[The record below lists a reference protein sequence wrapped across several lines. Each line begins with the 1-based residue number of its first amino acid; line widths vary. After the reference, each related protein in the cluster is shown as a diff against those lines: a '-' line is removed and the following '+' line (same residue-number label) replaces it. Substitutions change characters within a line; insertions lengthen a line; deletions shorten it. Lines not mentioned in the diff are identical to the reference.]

1 MIKRA
6 NKEVKKSTI
15 YIKIDR
21 EIFKSQKGDFI
32 IYLGMVKKDYP
43 ELNLFQYQDISIKT
57 NGIELSSGNKEI
69 VGILGDYQGKPSFEY
84 HFENVRMD
92 SKEAQINILTTIDG
106 IGEITAEELVNK
118 LPGGTTIENFRNE
131 NFKVD
136 GISINKADKIRK
148 ALSFFDS
155 METLKNLNIMLKK
168 ELSQKQ
174 ISSLSEN
181 LDSKEISIDEF
192 KKNPYDVLI
201 KEMGYSFLK
210 TDRIA
215 QAVGIK
221 FNDSCR
227 IKYLIEYLVKK
238 NLESGSCYLDKSD
251 LIEILKKQ
259 NLFRN
264 LNDEKLIKLIEN
276 NDRLYIEEN
285 RVYDIMTN
293 ISEVE
298 TAFQIRKF
306 ATKKIF
312 KYKESEIFQMI
323 NSFEKIEGFKLHKTQ
338 KEAVITAI
346 NNPISVITGGAG
358 TGKST
363 IVKCI
368 VYCLKNSYKRCVLTA
383 PTGKAARRL
392 SECTEH
398 KASTIHSFL
407 LNDYISGNIKI
418 VDESSMIDIHLMS
431 DLLHEIKHY
440 DKLILVGDV
449 GQLPSVG
456 PGNVL
461 NDIIESGIVEVIKLE
476 KTFRQAKDSNIIKIS
491 QLIRNNEKFDFM
503 QKKDF
508 FVRVCNKP
516 NDYFEIGLHYYDY
529 LKNKYSCL
537 DNFYNDVQFIIPMKG
552 KEDGR
557 TEVKTHY
564 YNKLIKDKY
573 NKKTNKKDW
582 FKFDKNDKVMNLEND
597 SENDISNGEVGR
609 ITEVTKVD
617 FTVYFMG
624 LEKYITFEKTSEN
637 MKRFQFA
644 YVCTVHKLQG
654 SEYKYICLL
663 IPEKSFFMDSRLLYT
678 GITRGKQ
685 TVIMLTTKDII
696 DSIVIRTNANKRKTY
711 LKERIQKEYEDYL
724 KENQLEVL

>member
-15 YIKIDR
+15 YIQIDK
-21 EIFKSQKGDFI
+21 EIFKNQSGDFI
-32 IYLGMVKKDYP
+32 IYSGMVKKDYP
-43 ELNLFQYQDISIKT
+43 KLNLFEYQDISIKT
-57 NGIELSSGNKEI
+57 NGIELSKGNKEV
-69 VGILGDYQGKPSFEY
+69 VGVLGSYKGKPSFEY
-84 HFENVRMD
+84 HFENIQID
-92 SKEAQINILTTIDG
+92 SKESQVNILSTINGIKETT
-106 IGEITAEELVNK
+106 AKKLVEK
-118 LPGGTTIENFRNE
+118 LPEGTTLENFRDKK
-131 NFKVD
+131 FSVD
-136 GISINKADKIRK
+136 GISTNKAEKIRE
-148 ALSFFDS
+148 ALNFFDS
-155 METLKNLNIMLKK
+155 MQTLRNLNIMLKQ

-181 LDSKEISIDEF
+181 LDSEGISIDEF
-192 KKNPYDVLI
+192 KKNPYDILI

-210 TDRIA
+210 TDKIA

-238 NLESGSCYLDKSD
+238 NLESGSCYLEKSN
-251 LIEILKKQ
+251 LIEILKQQ
-259 NLFRN
+259 NLFKN

-293 ISEVE
+293 IAEYE
-298 TAFQIRKF
+298 TAFHIRNF

-312 KYKESEIFQMI
+312 KYQESEILEMI
-323 NSFEKIEGFKLHKTQ
+323 NSFEKLEGFKLHKTQ
-338 KEAVITAI
+338 KEAVITTI
-346 NNPISVITGGAG
+346 NSPISVITGGAG

-368 VYCLKNSYKRCVLTA
+368 VYCLKNLYKRCILTA

-398 KASTIHSFL
+398 QASTIHSFL
-407 LNDYISGNIKI
+407 FKNSITGNIKI
-418 VDESSMIDIHLMS
+418 VDESSMVDIHLMA
-431 DLLHEIKHY
+431 DLLNEIKHY

-461 NDIIESGIVEVIKLE
+461 NDIIESELVKIIKLE

-491 QLIRNNEKFDFM
+491 QLIRNNEPFDFI

-516 NDYFEIGLHYYDY
+516 NDYFQIGLHYYDY

-537 DNFYNDVQFIIPMKG
+537 DNFYNDVQFIIPTKG
-552 KEDGR
+552 KEDG
-557 TEVKTHY
+557 TPAIKTHY

-573 NKKTNKKDW
+573 NKKSNNDW

-609 ITEVTKVD
+609 ITEVTNVD
-617 FTVYFMG
+617 FTIYFAG
-624 LEKYITFEKTSEN
+624 LERYITFQKNLEN
-637 MKRFQFA
+637 MKRFQLA

-663 IPEKSFFMDSRLLYT
+663 IPEKSMFLDSRLLYT

-685 TVIMLTTKDII
+685 TVILLTTKDII
-696 DSIVIRTNANKRKTY
+696 DSIVIKTNANKRKTY
-711 LKERIQKEYEDYL
+711 LKERIIKEYENYL